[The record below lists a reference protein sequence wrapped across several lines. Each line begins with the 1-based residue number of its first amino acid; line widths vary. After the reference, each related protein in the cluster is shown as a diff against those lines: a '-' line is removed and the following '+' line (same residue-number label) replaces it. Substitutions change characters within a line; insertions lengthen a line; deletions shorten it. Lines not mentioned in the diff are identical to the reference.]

1 MGLYILNPIE
11 MSPAKELTLKLFKQ
25 MLLIRRFEEKICE
38 IYHTDVV
45 KSPVHLSI
53 GQEAVA
59 VGICEALKP
68 TDFISNTYRCHA
80 THIAKGGD
88 LNKMMAELYG
98 KVDGCAGGK
107 AGSMHL
113 VEIEKGIL
121 GASAVVATTI
131 PVSAGWALAL
141 KKDKTGHII
150 VCMFGD
156 GSTEEGVFSET
167 LNFAKIMNLPVIFIC
182 ENNRLAIHNPLERRW
197 AADNICERVATYGI
211 PTHKIDSGDVY
222 EILESTKHAV
232 ETVRSGKGPVFM
244 EIATYRYKQHVGV
257 AEDMHEDYRDL
268 KEYERWKASD
278 QIDKLAREIG
288 VEETAR
294 IEKEVKA
301 LIDESVKFAENSRFP
316 DEREMFQHV
325 YA

>member
-1 MGLYILNPIE
+1 
-11 MSPAKELTLKLFKQ
+11 MSNDKNRFYRQ
-25 MLLIRRFEEKICE
+25 MLLIRRVEEKICD

-59 VGICEALKP
+59 VGVCEALRP
-68 TDFISNTYRCHA
+68 TDFVSNTYRCHA

-113 VEIEKGIL
+113 VEIGKGIL

-131 PVSAGWALAL
+131 PLAAGYALAL
-141 KKDKTGHII
+141 KMDKSDSII
-150 VCMFGD
+150 VSMFGD
-156 GSTEEGVFSET
+156 GATEEGVFSET
-167 LNFAKIMNLPVIFIC
+167 INFAALKKLPVLFVC

-197 AADNICERVATYGI
+197 ARDTMIERIETYGI
-211 PTHKIDSGDVY
+211 KTFRIDSGDID
-222 EILESTKHAV
+222 EIYAKTLEAAAYI
-232 ETVRSGKGPVFM
+232 RAGNGPAFM
-244 EIATYRYKQHVGV
+244 EIATYRYREHVGTG
-257 AEDMHEDYRDL
+257 EDLNEEYRDMA
-268 KEYERWKASD
+268 EYARWKAND
-278 QIDKLAREIG
+278 QIDKLAKEIG
-288 VEETAR
+288 AEEAAR
-294 IEKEVKA
+294 IEQEVN
-301 LIDESVKFAENSRFP
+301 AEIAAAVAYAEQSRFP

>member
-1 MGLYILNPIE
+1 MSLN
-11 MSPAKELTLKLFKQ
+11 KELTTKLFKQ

-59 VGICEALKP
+59 VGVCEALKP
-68 TDFISNTYRCHA
+68 TDFVSNTYRCHA
-80 THIAKGGD
+80 THIAKGGN

-131 PVSAGWALAL
+131 PIAAGYALAL
-141 KKDKTGHII
+141 KKDNKQQII
-150 VCMFGD
+150 VTFFGD
-156 GSTEEGVFSET
+156 GATEEGVFSET
-167 LNFAKIMNLPVIFIC
+167 INFAKLHNLPVIFVC

-211 PTHKIDSGDVY
+211 TTYKISSGDVY
-222 EILESTKHAV
+222 EILEKTQEAA
-232 ETVRSGKGPVFM
+232 EIVRSGKGPVFM
-244 EIATYRYKQHVGV
+244 EIATYRYREHVGV
-257 AEDMHEDYRDL
+257 TEDLHEDYRDML
-268 KEYERWKASD
+268 EYKRWKAND
-278 QIDKLAREIG
+278 QIDKLAAELG
-288 VEETAR
+288 AEQVEV

-301 LIDESVKFAENSRFP
+301 LIDESIKFSENSRFP
-316 DEREMFQHV
+316 DEREMYNNV

>member
-1 MGLYILNPIE
+1 
-11 MSPAKELTLKLFKQ
+11 MSPNKELTLKLFKQ

-59 VGICEALKP
+59 VGVCEALKP
-68 TDFISNTYRCHA
+68 SDFVSNTYRCHA

-131 PVSAGWALAL
+131 PIAAGWGLAL
-141 KKDKTGHII
+141 KKDNKKQII
-150 VCMFGD
+150 VSFFGD

-167 LNFAKIMNLPVIFIC
+167 INFAKIMNLPVLFIC

-211 PTHKIDSGDVY
+211 PTYRITSGDVY
-222 EILESTKHAV
+222 EIYNGAQKAIEQ
-232 ETVRSGKGPVFM
+232 VRSGQGPAFM
-244 EIATYRYKQHVGV
+244 EIETYRYRQHVGV
-257 AEDMHEDYRDL
+257 AEDLHEDYRDL
-268 KEYERWKASD
+268 KEYERWKAND
-278 QIDKLAREIG
+278 QVEKLAKEVG
-288 VEETAR
+288 ELEAAR
-294 IEKEVKA
+294 IEKEVKE
-301 LIDESVKFAENSRFP
+301 LIDASIKFSENSRFP
-316 DEREMFQHV
+316 DERELYQHV

>member
-1 MGLYILNPIE
+1 MARDKNIT
-11 MSPAKELTLKLFKQ
+11 ARFFKQ

-38 IYHTDVV
+38 VYHTDVV

-59 VGICEALKP
+59 VGVCEALKP
-68 TDFISNTYRCHA
+68 QDFVSNTYRCHA

-98 KVDGCAGGK
+98 KIDGCAGGK

-131 PVSAGWALAL
+131 PVASGWGLVL
-141 KKDKTGHII
+141 KREKKNNII
-150 VCMFGD
+150 VSFFGD
-156 GSTEEGVFSET
+156 GATEEGVFTET
-167 LNFAKIMNLPVIFIC
+167 INFAALHNLPVLFIC

-197 AADNICERVATYGI
+197 AQDNICKRMETYGI
-211 PTHKIDSGDVY
+211 KTFKIDSGDVF
-222 EILESTKHAV
+222 EIHEATQKAAEL
-232 ETVRSGKGPVFM
+232 VRTGKGPVFM
-244 EIATYRYKQHVGV
+244 EIATYRYREHVGV
-257 AEDMHEDYRDL
+257 TEDLNEDYRDL
-268 KEYERWKASD
+268 AEYKKWKESD
-278 QIDKLAREIG
+278 QIDMLAKELG
-288 VEETAR
+288 ELEVAR
-294 IEKEVKA
+294 IEKEVKKM
-301 LIDESVKFAENSRFP
+301 IDESVEFAEKSPFP
-316 DEREMFQHV
+316 GINELMKHI

>member
-1 MGLYILNPIE
+1 MARDKNII
-11 MSPAKELTLKLFKQ
+11 ARFFKQ

-38 IYHTDVV
+38 VYHTDVV

-59 VGICEALKP
+59 VGVCEALKP
-68 TDFISNTYRCHA
+68 QDFVSNTYRCHA

-98 KVDGCAGGK
+98 KIDGCAGGK

-131 PVSAGWALAL
+131 PVAAGWGLVL
-141 KKDKTGHII
+141 KRENKGNII
-150 VCMFGD
+150 VSFFGD
-156 GSTEEGVFSET
+156 GATEEGVFSET
-167 LNFAKIMNLPVIFIC
+167 INFAAIHNLPVLFIC

-197 AADNICERVATYGI
+197 AKDNICERIETYGI
-211 PTHKIDSGDVY
+211 KTFKVDSGDVL
-222 EILESTKHAV
+222 EINEATQKAAEL
-232 ETVRSGKGPVFM
+232 VRSGKGPVFM
-244 EIATYRYKQHVGV
+244 EIATYRYREHVGV
-257 AEDMHEDYRDL
+257 TEDLNEDYRDL
-268 KEYERWKASD
+268 KEYEKWKEND
-278 QIDKLAREIG
+278 QIDVLAKELG
-288 VEETAR
+288 ELEVAR
-294 IEKEVKA
+294 IEKEVKK
-301 LIDESVKFAENSRFP
+301 LIDDSVAFAEKSPFP
-316 DEREMFQHV
+316 GINELMKHI

>member
-1 MGLYILNPIE
+1 V
-11 MSPAKELTLKLFKQ
+11 
-25 MLLIRRFEEKICE
+25 EEKICE
-38 IYHTDVV
+38 VYHTDVV

-59 VGICEALKP
+59 VGVCEALLP
-68 TDFISNTYRCHA
+68 TDFVSNTYRCHA

-88 LNKMMAELYG
+88 INKMMAELYG

-113 VEIEKGIL
+113 IEIEKGIL

-131 PVSAGWALAL
+131 PISAGWALAL
-141 KKDKTGHII
+141 KKDKKQQVI
-150 VCMFGD
+150 VTFFGD

-167 LNFAKIMNLPVIFIC
+167 INFAKLHNLPIVFVC

-211 PTHKIDSGDVY
+211 PTYKINSGDVF
-222 EILESTKHAV
+222 EINEKASQAI
-232 ETVRSGKGPVFM
+232 EYARSGNGPAFM
-244 EIATYRYKQHVGV
+244 EIATYRYREHVGV
-257 AEDMHEDYRDL
+257 AEDLHEDYRDME
-268 KEYERWKASD
+268 EYKRWKAND
-278 QIDKLAREIG
+278 QIDRLAAEIG
-288 VEETAR
+288 VLESSR
-294 IEKEVKA
+294 IEKEVQES
-301 LIDESVKFAENSRFP
+301 IDLAVKFAEESRFP
-316 DEREMFQHV
+316 DEREMFENV

>member
-1 MGLYILNPIE
+1 MSNKTKLYQ
-11 MSPAKELTLKLFKQ
+11 Q
-25 MLLIRRFEEKICE
+25 MLLIRRVEEKICE
-38 IYHTDVV
+38 VYHTDVV

-59 VGICEALKP
+59 VGVCEALLP
-68 TDFISNTYRCHA
+68 TDFVSNTYRCHA

-131 PVSAGWALAL
+131 PVGAGYALAQ
-141 KKDKTGHII
+141 KMAGTKNI
-150 VCMFGD
+150 VVSMFGD
-156 GSTEEGVFSET
+156 GATEEGVFSET
-167 LNFAKIMNLPVIFIC
+167 INFAALKKLPIIFIC

-211 PTHKIDSGDVY
+211 KTIKIDSGDVF
-222 EILESTKHAV
+222 EILQKTQEASEFA
-232 ETVRSGKGPVFM
+232 RSGNGPVFM
-244 EIATYRYKQHVGV
+244 EIATYRYREHVGV
-257 AEDMHEDYRDL
+257 AEDLHEDYRDMA
-268 KEYERWKASD
+268 EYNRWKESD
-278 QIDKLAREIG
+278 QIDKLAAEIG
-288 VEETAR
+288 ELEAAR
-294 IEKEVKA
+294 IEKEVQQQIEVA
-301 LIDESVKFAENSRFP
+301 VKFAEESRFP
-316 DEREMFQHV
+316 DAREMYQHV